1 MNAVSVGF
9 SALAAAS
16 ILLTIPP
23 FTLLQRRIFVGEST
37 GGRSVALVAATGAV
51 VVALGWATHAVP
63 IPGLLVAPVIAL
75 GALFATIATSTMP
88 AASGGRTLVFAAI
101 ATAAVFL
108 PFMVLVFGIVFD
120 PFGTQL
126 GVIDLGGGIPAL
138 VAGGATALGVSLVG
152 GRPSRR
158 AGPGPGI
165 RSLLWPTLL
174 LWVAWIGWLVGLELA
189 ADDMVPIILTS
200 VVVMPA
206 VAGAAGSLVERLR
219 FRRTTASG
227 AVRDWPDRG
236 DYRPRRRGRE
246 RGPADAVD
254 LIRVGDLRR
263 IGLDQRG
270 AARRRGDPPQ
280 LHLHRPARIGVRA
293 VACRGAR
300 GRGRARRRRP
310 AGPAPEVPGSVAP
323 GSVGGPLPGSVVGDT
338 GLEPMTS
345 SV

>member
-108 PFMVLVFGIVFD
+108 PIMVLVFGIVFD

-227 AVRDWPDRG
+227 AVCGVLAGLAAAAPACAFVT
-236 DYRPRRRGRE
+236 
-246 RGPADAVD
+246 GPIAVIIA
-254 LIRVGDLRR
+254 LVVGVVSAVLPTRLTSSASA
-263 IGLDQRG
+263 IF
-270 AARRRGDPPQ
+270 
-280 LHLHRPARIGVRA
+280 GVSASISVVLLGA
-293 VACRGAR
+293 VATHLSYIYTGQPELVFGQLLAVVLAAGA
-300 GRGRARRRRP
+300 GL
-310 AGPAPEVPGSVAP
+310 VA
-323 GSVGGPLPGSVVGDT
+323 GGPLARLLRSRGR
-338 GLEPMTS
+338 
-345 SV
+345 